1 MSIKERV
8 NSPTPKFFQTI
19 RNIGLIV
26 AAVGASILG
35 SPVVLPAL
43 IVKIGGYLVVAGS
56 IASAISQATVKED
69 KE

>member
-8 NSPTPKFFQTI
+8 NSPTPRFFQTI

-35 SPVVLPAL
+35 APVVLPA
-43 IVKIGGYLVVAGS
+43 IIMKIGGYLVVAGS
-56 IASAISQATVKED
+56 IASAISQATVTED
-69 KE
+69 RE